1 MDIKLF
7 DNRILAPSKC
17 GTRHL
22 RKIFTDVRFD
32 INVHNI
38 NNISH
43 IIIRNPYE
51 HFESAIHTEYLNYT
65 SSPRYLDHIIYG
77 AISKNGIGHWHPNT
91 YQFLYSIFLK
101 NTNIQTIELSNLSTF
116 LESMG
121 IVQSY
126 KKTDYDWSSFP
137 NWKPKDIL
145 VSELKSKFKNE
156 FNLIEEKLKIE
167 SDFYMKLTNKIINS
181 RII

>member
-32 INVHNI
+32 INRHDI
-38 NNISH
+38 SNISH

-51 HFESAIHTEYLNYT
+51 HFESAIHTEYLNYEG
-65 SSPRYLDHIIYG
+65 SIENLHHIIIG
-77 AISKNGIGHWHPNT
+77 ATSEIGIGHWRPYT
-91 YQFLYSIFLK
+91 CKFLYSIFLK
-101 NTNIQTIELSNLSTF
+101 NRKIEIIQLNELSTF
-116 LESMG
+116 LESIG
-121 IVQSY
+121 YNIEF
-126 KKTDYDWSSFP
+126 KKMDYDWSSFP
-137 NWKPKDIL
+137 NWKSKDIL
-145 VSELKSKFKNE
+145 ISELKSNFKNE

-167 SDFYMKLTNKIINS
+167 FDFYTKLSNKTIIS
-181 RII
+181 TII